1 MRVTDFS
8 KSGAVKPIAV
18 LPDYR
23 LANLCNIVPALFG
36 PHGTR
41 EVPDW
46 MPSDLEGARAVVL
59 LVLDGLGWLQFDAH
73 RACMPTLNSFQGGAI
88 TTVAPSTTAT
98 ALTSLATGLAPAEH
112 GLIGY
117 RIDMGDTVMNV
128 LRWGDESNDLR
139 RRYPPQQV
147 QSCPPFL
154 GASVPVLSKAE
165 LAGSGFTQAH
175 LNNVRHHDWRAASS
189 IAVTIA
195 QLINDGETFV
205 YAYYDGIDKIAHERG
220 FGDFYNAEL
229 RAADAL
235 VTDILAGLPSE
246 VALLVTADH
255 GQVQVGTNTIRLSP
269 EIMKHVDHQSGEG
282 RFRWLHARR
291 LSASNLLSLCH
302 EAFDEVA
309 WVVSRQEVLDEGWF
323 GPTMSAEI
331 QRRLGD
337 VALIPFADV
346 SFEDPADGG
355 AFQLICRHGSLTEA
369 EMRVPLLCHL
379 GNKINE

>member
-1 MRVTDFS
+1 MGVTDY
-8 KSGAVKPIAV
+8 GDTRATQPVPV
-18 LPDYR
+18 LPDYGR
-23 LANLCNIVPALFG
+23 ANISGIVPTLFG
-36 PHGTR
+36 PHGTH
-41 EVPDW
+41 EIPDW
-46 MPSDLEGARAVVL
+46 MPSCLKGARAVVL

-73 RACMPTLNSFQGGAI
+73 RMCMPTLSSFQGGAI
-88 TTVAPSTTAT
+88 TTVVPSTTAT

-112 GLIGY
+112 GLVGY
-117 RIDMGDTVMNV
+117 RIDMGDTVMNT
-128 LRWGDESNDLR
+128 LRWGDESDDLR

-175 LNNVRHHDWRAASS
+175 LSGVRHHDWRASSS
-189 IAVTIA
+189 IAVTTT
-195 QLINDGETFV
+195 QLINAGETFV

-220 FGDFYNAEL
+220 FGDFYDAEL
-229 RAADAL
+229 RAADTL
-235 VTDILAGLPSE
+235 VADILAGLPSD

-255 GQVQVGTNTIRLSP
+255 GQVHVGANTIILSP
-269 EIMKHVDHQSGEG
+269 AIMRHVHHQSGEG

-291 LSASNLLSLCH
+291 LSASALLDLCF
-302 EAFDEVA
+302 EAYGDVA
-309 WVVSRQEVLDEGWF
+309 WVVSRSQVLDEGWF
-323 GPTMSAEI
+323 GPTMSTEI

-337 VALIPFADV
+337 VALVPFADV

-369 EMRVPLLCHL
+369 EMRVPLLCHV
-379 GNKINE
+379 GK